1 MNIGIIG
8 IGYWGPNI
16 VRNFAINPRVKKIV
30 CADLREEPLQRIQG
44 MFPTTDI
51 TTDIDAVLTNPDL
64 DIIAVVTPVDTHFD
78 LAYKALSNGKHVL
91 IEKPMTTTSQQ
102 AEQLIELAAAKN
114 LVLHVD
120 HTFIYTSAVRKMKE
134 LIQGGELGEIRY
146 YDSVRV
152 NLGLFQHDINVIWDL
167 APHDI
172 SIMSWL
178 LDEKPTSVQ
187 AIGTCTKGSN
197 LEYIGYLTLNFGSGM
212 IAHFHANWLS
222 PVKIRQTLIGGTSK
236 MIVYDDNEPSEKIK
250 IYDKGIEVT
259 TREGA
264 YQQLIQY
271 RSGDM
276 WAPKLDNL
284 EALKFEMD
292 HFLDCIERDAPSD
305 TDGQAGLDVVRVLE
319 ASSQSIQANGKP
331 VTIG

>member
-8 IGYWGPNI
+8 LGYWGPNI
-16 VRNFAINPRVKKIV
+16 VRNFATNPRVEKIV
-30 CADLREEPLQRIQG
+30 CADLREEALQRVKG
-44 MFPTTDI
+44 MFPAVEVTTDV
-51 TTDIDAVLTNPDL
+51 DSVLTDSNL
-64 DIIAVVTPVDTHFD
+64 DVIAVVTPVDTHYD
-78 LAYKALSNGKHVL
+78 LARKALENGKHVL

-102 AEQLIELAAAKN
+102 AEELVEMAAARN

-134 LIQGGELGEIRY
+134 LVQSGELGEIRY

-172 SIMSWL
+172 SIMSYL

-187 AIGTCTKGSN
+187 AIGTRTSESDV
-197 LEYIGYLTLNFGSGM
+197 EYIGYLTLNFDSGM

-236 MIVYDDNEPSEKIK
+236 MVVYDDNEPSEKIK
-250 IYDKGIEVT
+250 VYDKGIEVT
-259 TREGA
+259 SREGA
-264 YQQLIQY
+264 YKQMIQY

-276 WAPKLDNL
+276 WAPRLDNL
-284 EALKFEMD
+284 EALKFEMN
-292 HFLDCIERDAPSD
+292 HFLDCIEKGVASD

-319 ASSQSIQANGKP
+319 ASSRSIEQSGKQIP
-331 VTIG
+331 IG